1 MRREWTTPEQKKFL
15 QDELVR
21 YSSMSAKEYARFWP
35 DFFRQ
40 WAQRWPERAVMF
52 PELLSDAPLT
62 SQQHSDLVGAVT
74 KCQQVSYVNDV
85 T

>member
-21 YSSMSAKEYARFWP
+21 YSSMSAKEYAWFWL
-35 DFFRQ
+35 DFFQQ
-40 WAQRWPERAVMF
+40 WAQCWPERAVMF
-52 PELLSDAPLT
+52 PELPLDAPLT
-62 SQQHSDLVGAVT
+62 SQQHSDLAGAVT
-74 KCQQVSYVNDV
+74 KHQQVSYVNDI

>member
-1 MRREWTTPEQKKFL
+1 MTPEQKKFL

-40 WAQRWPERAVMF
+40 WAQHWPERAVMF

-62 SQQHSDLVGAVT
+62 SQQHSDLAGAVT
-74 KCQQVSYVNDV
+74 KRQQVSYVNDV